1 MRITLFVS
9 LVITI
14 WKSLMCLTMSESP
27 LFVVLTGS
35 METGYWRGDLLLLT
49 NFVDESLETGD
60 VVVF

>member
-1 MRITLFVS
+1 
-9 LVITI
+9 
-14 WKSLMCLTMSESP
+14 MCLTMSESP